1 MVKDGFKIISCD
13 KCENYD
19 EDKVQCK
26 LHGKPVA
33 KNEKY
38 VVPCVEC
45 MMDIKKSY
53 REKPECTEQ

>member
-1 MVKDGFKIISCD
+1 MAKIISCD
-13 KCENYD
+13 RCENYD

-45 MMDIKKSY
+45 VMGIKKSY